1 MKPQIFME
9 SHRSNKLYPC
19 STVMICGFIKII
31 LPDCSTEYGKRI
43 TETVSINRRENFL
56 NRVEQVFGRH
66 GRRGFEFF

>member
-9 SHRSNKLYPC
+9 SYRANKLYPC
-19 STVMICGFIKII
+19 PSVQICGFINII
-31 LPDCSTEYGKRI
+31 LPDCLTEYGKRI

-56 NRVEQVFGRH
+56 NRFEQVFGRH